1 MDRAA
6 AEKLQLLALPTMA
19 RLSESLEFVED
30 NGTPEEA
37 ARHRR
42 AVATLLGAFCS
53 EVLLPIHAEHPD
65 LLPEG
70 LRGPYKIDPAAYG
83 PPFYTRPDKRSG
95 GAG

>member
-1 MDRAA
+1 
-6 AEKLQLLALPTMA
+6 
-19 RLSESLEFVED
+19 
-30 NGTPEEA
+30 
-37 ARHRR
+37 
-42 AVATLLGAFCS
+42 
-53 EVLLPIHAEHPD
+53 VLLPIHAEHPD